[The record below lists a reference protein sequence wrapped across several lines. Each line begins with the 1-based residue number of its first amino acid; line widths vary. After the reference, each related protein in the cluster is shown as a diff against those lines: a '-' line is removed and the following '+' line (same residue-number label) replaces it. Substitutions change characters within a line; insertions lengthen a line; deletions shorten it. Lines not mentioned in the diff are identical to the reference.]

1 MFKDHPK
8 GLMVLFFTEMW
19 ERFSYYG
26 MRGILILY
34 MVASIREGGF
44 GMDDTTAAAV
54 YGLYTALVYL
64 LALPG
69 GWFADRIVGQREA
82 VYYGGV
88 LIAAGNFSLAVP
100 ILRDVFF
107 PLGLVLIVIG
117 TGLLKPNVSA
127 IVGDLYP
134 EKDAKRDAGFSIFY
148 MGINIGAFFGPLV
161 CGFLGE
167 TVNWHLGFL
176 AAGIFMTL
184 GLIQYKHNLKYF
196 SDAGVLKV
204 ESVDE
209 IDKAKKNLNS
219 AVITLVLLALIIYL
233 VHEFGIIEITLQ
245 GMAAATG
252 IIIVSL
258 AFLYFL
264 YVLIFGGLDF
274 VEKRRVIVIFFLFIG
289 AALFWSGFE
298 QAGSSM
304 NLFADRY
311 TDRMF
316 FDFEIPASWFQSVG
330 ALLIIIFAPLFGAL
344 WVKLGT
350 RNPSIPAK
358 FGLGLILLGAG
369 FMMLMW
375 GSGFVSN
382 DGPGVS
388 PGWLISTYF
397 LHTFGELC
405 LSPVGLS
412 SVTKLSPRPLVGQM
426 MGTWFMG
433 AALGNLIAG
442 LVAGQFEKLPLPEL
456 FGNVAY
462 LALGAGVVFLLITP
476 FLKKM
481 TGGIK

>member
-1 MFKDHPK
+1 MFKEHPK

-34 MVASIREGGF
+34 MVASIRDGGF
-44 GMDDTTAAAV
+44 GFDDTTAAAI

-69 GWFADRIVGQREA
+69 GWFADRIVGQRDA
-82 VYYGGV
+82 VFYGGA
-88 LIAAGNFSLAVP
+88 LIAAGNFSLAIPV
-100 ILRDVFF
+100 LREVLF
-107 PLGLVLIVIG
+107 PLGLVLIVVG

-134 EKDAKRDAGFSIFY
+134 DNDAKRDAGFSIFY

-167 TVNWHLGFL
+167 TINWHLGFL
-176 AAGIFMTL
+176 AAGIFMIL

-196 SDAGVLKV
+196 GDAGILKI
-204 ESVDE
+204 ESVED
-209 IDKAKKNLNS
+209 IYKAKRNLNTG
-219 AVITLVLLALIIYL
+219 VIVLILLVAFVYLIHI
-233 VHEFGIIEITLQ
+233 FGVVDITLQ

-258 AFLYFL
+258 ALLYFL
-264 YVLIFGGLDF
+264 YVLIYGRLDM
-274 VEKRRVIVIFFLFIG
+274 VEKKRVIVIFFLFIG

-316 FDFEIPASWFQSVG
+316 FDFEIPASWFLSIS
-330 ALLIIIFAPLFGAL
+330 ALLIIIFAPIFGAL
-344 WVKLGT
+344 WVKLDKK
-350 RNPSIPAK
+350 NPSIPAK
-358 FGLGLILLGAG
+358 FGLGLILLSAG

-382 DGPGVS
+382 NGPGVS

-412 SVTKLSPRPLVGQM
+412 SVTKLSPHPLVGQM

-442 LVAGQFEKLPLPEL
+442 LVAGQFETLPLPEL

>member
-1 MFKDHPK
+1 MLKEHPK

-44 GMDDTTAAAV
+44 GLDDTTAAAV

-69 GWFADRIVGQREA
+69 GWFADRIIGQRDA
-82 VYYGGV
+82 VFYGGA
-88 LIAAGNFSLAVP
+88 LIAAGNLSLAIPVVRE
-100 ILRDVFF
+100 LFF
-107 PLGLVLIVIG
+107 PLGLILIVVG

-167 TVNWHLGFL
+167 TINWHLGFL
-176 AAGIFMTL
+176 AAGIFMIL

-196 SDAGVLKV
+196 GDAGILKI
-204 ESVDE
+204 ESVEDINKE
-209 IDKAKKNLNS
+209 KRNLNTGII
-219 AVITLVLLALIIYL
+219 AIILLAAIVYMI
-233 VHEFGIIEITLQ
+233 HAFGIIEITLQ

-252 IIIVSL
+252 VIIVSL
-258 AFLYFL
+258 ALLYFL
-264 YVLIFGGLDF
+264 YVLIFGHLDI
-274 VEKRRVIVIFFLFIG
+274 VEKKRVILIFFLFIG

-316 FDFEIPASWFQSVG
+316 FGFEIPASWFLSVG
-330 ALLIIIFAPLFGAL
+330 ALLIIIFAPIFGAL
-344 WVKLGT
+344 WVKLDKK
-350 RNPSIPAK
+350 NPSIPAK
-358 FGLGLILLGAG
+358 FGIGLILLGAG
-369 FMMLMW
+369 FVILMW
-375 GSGFVSN
+375 GSGFVES

-388 PGWLISTYF
+388 PGWLICTYF

-442 LVAGQFEKLPLPEL
+442 LVAGQFETLPLPEL
-456 FGNVAY
+456 FGIVAY
-462 LALGAGVVFLLITP
+462 IALGAGFVFLIFTP
-476 FLKKM
+476 VLKKLS
-481 TGGIK
+481 GGIK